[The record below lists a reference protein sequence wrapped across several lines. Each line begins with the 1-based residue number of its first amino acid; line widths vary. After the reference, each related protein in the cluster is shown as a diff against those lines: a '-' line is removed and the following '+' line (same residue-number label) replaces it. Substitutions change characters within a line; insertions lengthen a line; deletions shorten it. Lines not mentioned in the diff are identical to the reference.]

1 MSSLFWSGSGIK
13 RKVFF
18 FLFVYSWHMSGELRI
33 AGVSVAAGILWHQGA
48 TPPFNQIVIAD
59 HAKSITGRTL
69 PTPT

>member
-18 FLFVYSWHMSGELRI
+18 FVYSWHMSGELRI
-33 AGVSVAAGILWHQGA
+33 AGVPVASAILWQQGA
-48 TPPFNQIVIAD
+48 TPPFNQTVIAD
-59 HAKSITGRTL
+59 HAKSIAGRTL